1 MVTSMISRKSADQ
14 PVTFPYN
21 HGTKATYTSPNN
33 SDIVQ
38 EKKIISDVPQQQ
50 TPVENPISA
59 APVNKLVRTGVEQ
72 VGLQEYRR
80 PTPTN
85 P

>member
-1 MVTSMISRKSADQ
+1 MISRKSADQ
-14 PVTFPYN
+14 PNAFPYN
-21 HGTKATYTSPNN
+21 NGTKVTYKSPNN

-50 TPVENPISA
+50 TPVENPT
-59 APVNKLVRTGVEQ
+59 APAPKNELVRTGVSQ
-72 VGLQEYRR
+72 PGLQKYRR
-80 PTPTN
+80 PTPKN